1 MKKEDRHNQRH
12 KRFKLNSEL
21 KGCISGDKGFH
32 IVLDNGYKVS
42 VQFDHHHYSTD
53 TTVETALISPDDKF
67 IPYGDRSLDANCNDV
82 QRNMTVNE
90 VIDLLNYARQ
100 LL

>member
-1 MKKEDRHNQRH
+1 MNEH

-21 KGCISGDKGFH
+21 KGCISGNKGFR

-42 VQFDHHHYSTD
+42 IQFDDHHYSTD
-53 TTVETALISPDDKF
+53 TTVETALIAPNDEF
-67 IPYGDRSLDANCNDV
+67 VPYGNRSLDANCNDV
-82 QRNMTVNE
+82 QRDMTVNE
-90 VIDLLNYARQ
+90 VIDLLNYARE